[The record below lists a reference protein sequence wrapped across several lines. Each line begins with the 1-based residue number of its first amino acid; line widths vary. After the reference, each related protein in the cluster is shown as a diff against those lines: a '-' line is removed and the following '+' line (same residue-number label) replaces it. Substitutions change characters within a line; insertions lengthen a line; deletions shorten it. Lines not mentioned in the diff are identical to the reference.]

1 MHGLIFETSVW
12 LLAESTRLLPKLIPS
27 ATTVRGGVNFPREM
41 WQALH
46 GVTLE
51 MVWFSHVHSFTHNLL
66 LWVKAIITSD
76 SEAHLNK
83 PKLLFYEDFH
93 FRMWIFTRRCSKLRT
108 INNSGVQRSQTSGR
122 TTYHRSTTYWTS
134 ILNFTITQSEMVNQ
148 LPHTNMRCELNTQLG
163 VHLTISHIRFCK
175 PALIATRLRDRCC

>member
-1 MHGLIFETSVW
+1 M
-12 LLAESTRLLPKLIPS
+12 
-27 ATTVRGGVNFPREM
+27 
-41 WQALH
+41 
-46 GVTLE
+46 
-51 MVWFSHVHSFTHNLL
+51 
-66 LWVKAIITSD
+66 KAIVTSD

-93 FRMWIFTRRCSKLRT
+93 FRMWIFTRRHSKLRT

-175 PALIATRLRDRCC
+175 PALIATRLRDRCCYFCRINSHYPGILVTTVFSQLCELFLQFSYTRSGRRLFSVNFLFLTPALVSPYANLGK